1 MLIAFMTDM
10 MPKNSPDIDL
20 SKFQDVLDI
29 DANIHRIVK
38 NLELLAYINPL
49 NISQE
54 RKEFFKSKYI
64 HEPQFKYRK
73 LKFKPYKL
81 HRMFFSQRLERIEDD
96 DIRSLYKDIIY
107 TYSGL
112 VQCIETIREPSS
124 KFYFN
129 SLRFFGTPTEKMVEN
144 AKFILHFKDEPLTE
158 IKHQAVLS
166 TEEAE
171 AFFIKYRELYDFDFD
186 IKTSS
191 AMSAAAMVSNKDKS
205 LILKKGHLYSQHEL
219 NVLAHHEIGVHLV
232 TTFNAIEQPLKI
244 FSNGFPNNVET
255 QEGLA
260 VMSEYMSGNLTLS
273 RLKELAYR
281 VIATDSLIKGY
292 SFADT
297 FDLIH
302 GQYKLDRD
310 RAFNITLRTHRG
322 GGFTKDALYLSGLK
336 KVYDLHKS
344 NTSFDNM
351 ILGKCS
357 LEYNNIIEKMK
368 ELRLVSPATHH
379 AKSFDAQL
387 NNNPTIDF
395 ILGHLK

>member
-1 MLIAFMTDM
+1 
-10 MPKNSPDIDL
+10 
-20 SKFQDVLDI
+20 
-29 DANIHRIVK
+29 
-38 NLELLAYINPL
+38 
-49 NISQE
+49 
-54 RKEFFKSKYI
+54 
-64 HEPQFKYRK
+64 
-73 LKFKPYKL
+73 
-81 HRMFFSQRLERIEDD
+81 
-96 DIRSLYKDIIY
+96 
-107 TYSGL
+107 
-112 VQCIETIREPSS
+112 
-124 KFYFN
+124 
-129 SLRFFGTPTEKMVEN
+129 LRFFGTPTEKMVEN
-144 AKFILHFKDEPLTE
+144 AKFILHFEDEDLVE
-158 IKHQAVLS
+158 EKHKAILS

-171 AFFIKYRELYDFDFD
+171 AYFIKYRELYGFDFS

-191 AMSAAAMVSNKDKS
+191 AMSAAAMVSNKDRS

-297 FDLIH
+297 FDLIYS
-302 GQYKLDRD
+302 QYKLDRE

-344 NTSFDNM
+344 NENIDNM
-351 ILGKCS
+351 LLGKCS
-357 LEYNNIIEKMK
+357 LEYNPVIDKMK
-368 ELRLVSPATHH
+368 SLNLVTPA
-379 AKSFDAQL
+379 ANSSKSFNSQL
-387 NNNPTIDF
+387 NNNLTIDF
-395 ILGHLK
+395 ILNHMK

>member
-1 MLIAFMTDM
+1 MTDITLDKR
-10 MPKNSPDIDL
+10 KNIDL
-20 SKFQDVLDI
+20 EKYQDLLDI
-29 DANIHRIVK
+29 DANVHRIVK

-49 NISQE
+49 NIAQE
-54 RKEFFKSKYI
+54 RKEFFKSKYTYK
-64 HEPQFKYRK
+64 PNFKYRK
-73 LKFKPYKL
+73 LKLKPYKL
-81 HRMFFSQRLERIEDD
+81 HRMFYSQRLERIEDE
-96 DIRSLYKDIIY
+96 DIRSLYKDMIY

-112 VQCIETIREPSS
+112 VQCIETISEPNS

-144 AKFILHFKDEPLTE
+144 AKFILHFQDEELTDA
-158 IKHQAVLS
+158 KHQAILT

-171 AFFIKYRELYDFDFD
+171 AYFIKYRDLYDFDFS

-191 AMSAAAMVSNKDKS
+191 AMSAAAMVSNKDRS

-297 FDLIH
+297 FDLIYS
-302 GQYKLDRD
+302 QYKLDRD

-336 KVYDLHKS
+336 KVYDLHQS
-344 NTSFDNM
+344 NANIDNM
-351 ILGKCS
+351 LLGKCS
-357 LEYNNIIEKMK
+357 LEYDPVIEKMK
-368 ELRLVSPATHH
+368 SHHLVAPA
-379 AKSFDAQL
+379 ANVSKSFDAQL
-387 NNNPTIDF
+387 NTNPTIDF
-395 ILGHLK
+395 ILNHFK

>member
-1 MLIAFMTDM
+1 MTDITM
-10 MPKNSPDIDL
+10 DKYKNIDL
-20 SKFQDVLDI
+20 DKYQDLLDI
-29 DANIHRIVK
+29 DANLHRIVK

-49 NISQE
+49 NIAQE
-54 RKEFFKSKYI
+54 RKDFFKSKYTY
-64 HEPQFKYRK
+64 EPNFKYRK

-81 HRMFFSQRLERIEDD
+81 HRMFYSQRLERIDD
-96 DIRSLYKDIIY
+96 EDIRSMYKDVIY

-112 VQCIETIREPSS
+112 VQCMETISEPTS
-124 KFYFN
+124 KFYYN

-144 AKFILHFKDEPLTE
+144 ARFILHFEDEPLE
-158 IKHQAVLS
+158 EQKHKASIS
-166 TEEAE
+166 TEEAQT
-171 AFFIKYRELYDFDFD
+171 FFTRYRELYDFDFS

-191 AMSAAAMVSNKDKS
+191 AMSAAAMVSNKDRS

-273 RLKELAYR
+273 RMKELAYR

-297 FDLIH
+297 FDLIYS
-302 GQYKLDRD
+302 QYKLDRE

-336 KVYDLHKS
+336 KVYDLYQS
-344 NTSFDNM
+344 NVNINNM
-351 ILGKCS
+351 MLGKCS
-357 LEYNNIIEKMK
+357 LEYDPIIEKMK
-368 ELRLVSPATHH
+368 KLNLVTPA
-379 AKSFDAQL
+379 ANISKSFDTQL
-387 NNNPTIDF
+387 NTNPTIDF
-395 ILGHLK
+395 ILNHLK

>member
-1 MLIAFMTDM
+1 MTDM
-10 MPKNSPDIDL
+10 MSNNTTDTDL
-20 SKFQDVLDI
+20 SQYQDVLDI

-49 NISQE
+49 NIAQE
-54 RKEFFKSKYI
+54 RKEFFKSKYT
-64 HEPQFKYRK
+64 HEPKFKYRK

-81 HRMFFSQRLERIEDD
+81 HRMFFSQRLERIEDE

-112 VQCIETIREPSS
+112 VQCIETISESNS

-144 AKFILHFKDEPLTE
+144 AKFILHFQNEELVEK
-158 IKHQAVLS
+158 KHDAILS

-171 AFFIKYRELYDFDFD
+171 AFFINYRELYDFDFT

-191 AMSAAAMVSNKDKS
+191 AMSAAAMVSNKDRS

-232 TTFNAIEQPLKI
+232 TTFNAIDQPLKI

-260 VMSEYMSGNLTLS
+260 VMSEYMSGNLTLN

-302 GQYKLDRD
+302 SQYKLDRE

-336 KVYDLHKS
+336 KIYDLHKS
-344 NTSFDNM
+344 NTNFDNM
-351 ILGKCS
+351 LLGKCS
-357 LEYNNIIEKMK
+357 LEYNPIIEKMK
-368 ELRLVSPATHH
+368 GLNLVLPAAHH
-379 AKSFDAQL
+379 AKSFDVQL

-395 ILGHLK
+395 ILNNLK

>member
-1 MLIAFMTDM
+1 MLTVFMIDTTL
-10 MPKNSPDIDL
+10 PKYKNID
-20 SKFQDVLDI
+20 FHTYQDVFEI
-29 DANIHRIVK
+29 DTNIHRIVK

-49 NISQE
+49 NIAQE
-54 RKEFFKSKYI
+54 RKEFFKSKYTY
-64 HEPQFKYRK
+64 EPKFKYRK

-81 HRMFFSQRLERIEDD
+81 HRMFYSQRLERIEDE

-112 VQCIETIREPSS
+112 VQCIETISEPNS
-124 KFYFN
+124 KFYYN

-144 AKFILHFKDEPLTE
+144 AKFILHFQEEQLAAPKYD
-158 IKHQAVLS
+158 AVLS
-166 TEEAE
+166 TDQAE
-171 AFFIKYRELYDFDFD
+171 AFFINYREMYDFDFN

-191 AMSAAAMVSNKDKS
+191 AMSAAAMVSNKDKM
-205 LILKKGHLYSQHEL
+205 LILKKGHRYSQHEL

-232 TTFNAIEQPLKI
+232 TTFNAIKQPLYI

-260 VMSEYMSGNLTLS
+260 VMSEYRSGNLTLT

-310 RAFNITLRTHRG
+310 RAFNITLRVHRG

-336 KVYDLHKS
+336 KVYDRYKS
-344 NTSFDNM
+344 NTNIDNM
-351 ILGKCS
+351 LLGKCS
-357 LEYNNIIEKMK
+357 LEYNPIIEKMK
-368 ELRLVSPATHH
+368 SLNLVLPVTHQ
-379 AKSFDAQL
+379 AKTFDQQL
-387 NNNPTIDF
+387 NTNPTIDF